1 MGDSEEERTMHANLS
16 SLGEEQD
23 KNVINNWA
31 RASKSE
37 RSKEGTEL

>member
-1 MGDSEEERTMHANLS
+1 MDDSEEERTMHANLS

-23 KNVINNWA
+23 KNVINNA